1 LFWLSR
7 RVLHAFEFFRTPG
20 NYKQRALHPDRD
32 ADAASMLQFSS
43 PWRHALRIH
52 LRTSPNPGLFI
63 VRTARRK

>member
-1 LFWLSR
+1 LFWFSR
-7 RVLHAFEFFRTPG
+7 RGLHAFEFFRTPG
-20 NYKQRALHPDRD
+20 NYKQRALHPDSD

-52 LRTSPNPGLFI
+52 LPKSPSRNRCI